1 MVERKSELEFESE
14 LVDYIAK
21 IGGTRQWQ
29 KVELHTNEELW
40 ANFKKFSN
48 RIIRINWKNR
58 CLIRNLNRSKPQL
71 QS

>member
-40 ANFKKFSN
+40 ANFK
-48 RIIRINWKNR
+48 RILEQNNQDK
-58 CLIRNLNRSKPQL
+58 LEKPLSDQE
-71 QS
+71 

>member
-40 ANFKKFSN
+40 ANS
-48 RIIRINWKNR
+48 RTE
-58 CLIRNLNRSKPQL
+58 
-71 QS
+71 

>member
-40 ANFKKFSN
+40 ANFK
-48 RIIRINWKNR
+48 RILEQNNQDK
-58 CLIRNLNRSKPQL
+58 L
-71 QS
+71 